1 MAISTRSS
9 PTTLVEVDLVEQVER
24 PGFGQLEGVA
34 ADDRAVGAAVADHA
48 DLGED
53 IVVHGTWAS
62 HGPPISLICR
72 QTHGLH
78 TGAMIM
84 ANDLMMAQMSKKG
97 GFIAALD
104 QSGGSSPGAL
114 RLYGIPD
121 TAYEGEAEMF
131 RLIHQM
137 RARIMTAP
145 AFTGDKVIGTI
156 LFEGTMDGEVRGK
169 PTAAYLWEERQV
181 VPFIKVDRGLE
192 PEKDGVQL
200 MRPMPQLEP
209 LCDRAVKLGVYGTKM
224 RSVINLASKEGIAAI
239 AAQQFEV
246 GERIAHHGL
255 MPILEPEVSIKSPDK
270 KAAEAILFDEL
281 KKLTDALPAGRQ
293 VMFKLTLPDVA
304 DLYMPLVNHPR
315 VARVVALS
323 GGYTRADAC
332 QRLAANHGMIASFS
346 RALVQDLRVSMSDAE
361 FEKALAQSIDEI
373 HRASTVK
380 A

>member
-1 MAISTRSS
+1 M
-9 PTTLVEVDLVEQVER
+9 
-24 PGFGQLEGVA
+24 GV
-34 ADDRAVGAAVADHA
+34 
-48 DLGED
+48 
-53 IVVHGTWAS
+53 
-62 HGPPISLICR
+62 
-72 QTHGLH
+72 
-78 TGAMIM
+78 MMM
-84 ANDLMMAQMSKKG
+84 ANDQMIAQMSRKG
-97 GFIAALD
+97 GFIAAPAK
-104 QSGGSSPGAL
+104 SGGSSRGAL
-114 RLYGIPD
+114 RLYGITD
-121 TAYEGEAEMF
+121 TAYSGEAELF
-131 RLIHQM
+131 RLIHKM
-137 RARIMTAP
+137 RVRIMPAP

-200 MRPMPQLEP
+200 MRPMPQLDQ
-209 LCDRAVKLGVYGTKM
+209 LCDRAVKRGVYGTKM

-246 GERIAHHGL
+246 GERIARHGL

-270 KAAEAILFDEL
+270 KAAEAILLDEL
-281 KKLTDALPAGRQ
+281 KQLTDALPAGRQ

-332 QRLAANHGMIASFS
+332 QRLAANHGMIPSFS
-346 RALVQDLRVSMSDAE
+346 RALVQDLPVSMSDAE
-361 FEKALAQSIDEI
+361 FEAPPAQSTHDVYRPPPPQALPTLTSLPP
-373 HRASTVK
+373 HLLPQPSPRHSSA
-380 A
+380 